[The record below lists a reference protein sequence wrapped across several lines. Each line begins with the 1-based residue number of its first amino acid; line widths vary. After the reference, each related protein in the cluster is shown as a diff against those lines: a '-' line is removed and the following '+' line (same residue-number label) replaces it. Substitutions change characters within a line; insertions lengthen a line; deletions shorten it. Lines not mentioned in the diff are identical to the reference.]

1 MPIQKR
7 DISNEVKEAYLDYAM
22 SVIISRALPDARD
35 GLKPVHRRILYAM
48 YEDGL
53 RHNAKFRKCASV
65 IGSVLARYHPH
76 GDQAVYDALAR
87 MAQDFSLRYPLVEGQ
102 GNFGSIDGDS
112 PAAYRYTEAR
122 LSKIGEEM
130 LRDIEKN
137 TVDFMPNYDGTRKE
151 PVVLPS
157 PLPQLLLNGSLGIA
171 VGMATNIPPHNLSEL
186 CDGLVYLLKNED
198 ATTEELCEIIKGP
211 DFPTGGQIFDKS
223 AIVKAYENG
232 RGPIVNRGKAEII
245 EKKKD
250 IFEIQIRE
258 IPYGIQKSALLQ
270 EMATL
275 AREKKIQG
283 IKNIIDESDKEGL
296 RITIELK
303 KDASPKKILN
313 QLYKHTSLEKTF
325 YLNLVALADGRQP
338 ATLSLKE
345 AMENFLSHRREVV
358 KRRTEFDL
366 QKAKERIHILLGL
379 KKALLHIDEVIDTI
393 KKSKD
398 REDAFR
404 NLISKF
410 KFSEIQANVIL
421 ETKLQALAR
430 LEQQKIL
437 NELEEKKKLVEELE
451 NILSTKGGIEKV
463 VEKELIDLK
472 EKYGDE
478 RKTEVIPQ
486 KLGEFKEEDLI
497 PEEENIL
504 ILTKG
509 GYVKRLSPR
518 AFKAQKRGGKGV
530 LGLALREEDKV
541 EHFLFLS
548 SHDEVCFFTNL
559 GKVFKI
565 PAYIIP
571 ESERQGFGKGILN
584 FLELSPGE
592 EITSLVVF
600 PKVKNNIETSKIKYF
615 VMVTK
620 NGIIKK
626 TKLEDFEQVR
636 RSGLRAIKLEEN
648 DQLVF
653 ARPVGEDDE
662 ILLAS
667 SIGNVIRFKEKDLRP
682 MGRNAAGVRGMK
694 LQPSTKNLQLKTE
707 KENDRIV
714 GMEIIDKSKIKNQK
728 SKIYL
733 LTLSENGFGKR
744 TDIQK
749 FRLQKRGGKGIIGI
763 KITEKTGSL
772 AQISLLSKEEE
783 ELIVIS
789 EKGQTIRTK
798 IKQIPVL
805 GRSSQGVKIIKLKQ
819 EDKVVSA
826 ITI

>member
-1 MPIQKR
+1 MSIQKK
-7 DISNEVKEAYLDYAM
+7 DISDEVKEAYLDYAM
-22 SVIISRALPDARD
+22 SVIISRAIPDARD

-53 RHNAKFRKCASV
+53 KHNTKFRKCASV

-186 CDGLVYLLKNED
+186 CEALIYLLKNDD
-198 ATTEELCEIIKGP
+198 ATIEDLCDIVKGP

-223 AIVKAYENG
+223 AIVKAYQEG
-232 RGPIVNRGKAEII
+232 KGPILNRGRAEII

-258 IPYGIQKSALLQ
+258 IPYGVQKSSLLQ
-270 EMATL
+270 EMAVL
-275 AREKKIQG
+275 ARDKKIQG
-283 IKNIIDESDKEGL
+283 IKNILDESDKEGL

-303 KDASPKKILN
+303 KDVQPKKILN
-313 QLYKHTSLEKTF
+313 QLYKHSSLEKTF
-325 YLNLVALADGRQP
+325 YLNLVALVDGKQP

-345 AMENFLSHRREVV
+345 AMENFLSHRKEVV
-358 KRRTEFDL
+358 RRRTEFDL
-366 QKAKERIHILLGL
+366 QRAKERIHILLGL
-379 KKALLHIDEVIDTI
+379 KKALLHIDEIIALI

-404 NLISKF
+404 NLIARF
-410 KFSEIQANVIL
+410 NFSEVQANVIL
-421 ETKLQALAR
+421 ETKLQSLAR

-437 NELEEKKKLVEELE
+437 DELEEKRKLVEELE
-451 NILSTKGGIEKV
+451 SILNTKGGIEKV
-463 VEKELIDLK
+463 IEKELKDLK
-472 EKYGDE
+472 EKYGDD
-478 RKTEVIPQ
+478 RRTEVISQ
-486 KLGEFKEEDLI
+486 KVGEFKEEDLI

-509 GYVKRLSPR
+509 GYIKRLSPR
-518 AFKAQKRGGKGV
+518 DFKAQKRGGKGV
-530 LGLALREEDKV
+530 IGLALREEDKV

-571 ESERQGFGKGILN
+571 EAERQGFGKGILN
-584 FLELSPGE
+584 FLELTAGE

-600 PKVKNNIETSKIKYF
+600 PKIKNNVENLKIKYF

-648 DQLVF
+648 DQLVS
-653 ARPVGEDDE
+653 ARSIGENDE
-662 ILLAS
+662 IFLAS
-667 SIGNVIRFKEKDLRP
+667 SLGNMIRFNERDLRP
-682 MGRNAAGVRGMK
+682 MGRNAAGVRGMR
-694 LQPSTKNLQLKTE
+694 LN
-707 KENDRIV
+707 NDNDKIV
-714 GMEIIDKSKIKNQK
+714 GMEVIEKPKTQNPKLK
-728 SKIYL
+728 AYL

-749 FRLQKRGGKGIIGI
+749 FRLQKRGGKGIISM
-763 KITEKTGSL
+763 KITEKTGKL
-772 AQISLLSKEEE
+772 ARISLLSNEEE

-789 EKGQTIRTK
+789 EKGQTIRTN

-805 GRSSQGVKIIKLKQ
+805 GRASQGVKILKLKKG
-819 EDKVVSA
+819 DRVVSA
-826 ITI
+826 IVI